1 MLHITR
7 GHIPARARWMPAAA
21 AVVAVLLSGGVL
33 TTSASVDSGERSA
46 FVPIAPCRLL
56 DTRPGSD
63 NVGTR
68 STPVGPGEV
77 LVADV
82 RGANGNCT
90 IPTDAIGVVMNVA
103 IVQPSNDSFLT
114 VYPADAPRPLAANLN
129 WVAGQAPEPNA
140 VTARLSADGDL
151 AFYNLSGT
159 VHLAVDVNGYYVDHT
174 HDDRYYTETQ
184 LERGPTAIGILERM
198 SDTDLALGR
207 WWADPGRNMGI
218 ELGGEPGGLA
228 FDGTRVWASL
238 PNQSALKAVDVRTG
252 EVVTTIVD
260 ARLATAGRMAFDGRY
275 LWVGNTSGDLVQVDP
290 LTGTIVGVAAV
301 GGQSWDVVFDG
312 TNLWVAGS
320 GALRRVAPGTRAVT
334 FVTNIAPSVSVIEF
348 DGRYV
353 WVANFSERWLS
364 KVDVTTLAVSH
375 PASSLSGEPT
385 GLAFDGQY
393 LWVAEDTSHRVIAID
408 PSNNT
413 YVSGSAIVIPSTPGR
428 LSYDGTSL
436 WVQRGAGLYRIDRSA
451 GVVAT
456 TASTTITPTIESVF
470 DGFGVWSASS
480 TGIAR
485 FTAP

>member
-1 MLHITR
+1 
-7 GHIPARARWMPAAA
+7 MPLLATI
-21 AVVAVLLSGGVL
+21 AVVVGSGGVL
-33 TTSASVDSGERSA
+33 TTSASVDSGERAA

-63 NVGTR
+63 NVGIR

-82 RGANGNCT
+82 RGANGNCA

-114 VYPADAPRPLAANLN
+114 VYPPDAERPLAANLN

-140 VTARLSADGDL
+140 VTARLSGDGKV

-159 VHLAVDVNGYYVDHT
+159 VHLAVDVNGYFVDHN
-174 HDDRYYTETQ
+174 HDDRYYTQTE
-184 LERGPTAIGILERM
+184 LERGPTDIGILERM

-207 WWADPGRNMGI
+207 WWADPGRNMVV
-218 ELGGEPGGLA
+218 ELGGTPGGLA

-238 PNQSALKAVDVRTG
+238 PGQSAVKAVDVRTG
-252 EVVTTIVD
+252 QVTTTVVD
-260 ARLATAGRMAFDGRY
+260 ARLASAGRMAFDGRY
-275 LWVGNTSGDLVQVDP
+275 LWVGNTAGDLVQVDP
-290 LTGTIVGVAAV
+290 LAGTIVGVAAV

-320 GALRRVAPGTRAVT
+320 GALRRVAPSTRAVT
-334 FVTNIAPSVSVIEF
+334 FQTNIAPSVSVIEF
-348 DGRYV
+348 DGRSV
-353 WVANFSERWLS
+353 WVANFTERWLS
-364 KVDVTTLAVSH
+364 KVDVTTLTVAH
-375 PASSLSGEPT
+375 PASSLAGEPV

-393 LWVAEDTSHRVIAID
+393 LWVAEESTDRVIAID

-413 YVSGSAIVIPSTPGR
+413 YVPGSSITGITLPGR
-428 LSYDGTSL
+428 LAFDGTSL
-436 WVQRGAGLYRIDRSA
+436 WVQRSSSLYRIDRATHTSA
-451 GVVAT
+451 A
-456 TASTTITPTIESVF
+456 TASAPMNPTIEAVF
-470 DGFGVWSASS
+470 DGFGVWSASP

-485 FTAP
+485 FTPL